1 MMRGAGIAAVLAL
14 LPVAALAQE
23 GDASFDRLRT
33 SEVGGGEAG
42 AQARAG
48 VLTLD
53 AVLRSSA
60 THAPAILEAMARER
74 AADGK
79 ALSARGAF
87 DLLFE
92 GDASSR
98 LLGYY
103 DGSYVDGQVTRP
115 LQTNGGAVYGAY
127 RVSRGDFPEYY
138 GDRFTNRLGE
148 VKVGA
153 VFALMRDRWVDA
165 RRTGVGLADRDIEL
179 ARLDRE
185 MVAIGVQRRAIAAYQ
200 DWVAAGQRVAVYRDL
215 LALASERQQSI
226 ERQIQLGARPDIL
239 GTENRQNI
247 VRRQALLV
255 RAEQQLEAAANAL
268 SFFLRDANGEPMVPV
283 AAQLPR
289 AFPAFDLPPLTRDL
303 GRRVERPDLDAI
315 LVRLDQN
322 EQRRLLAENDMKPRL
337 DLKGELSK
345 DLGAVGLGGPTKT
358 PAEAIVGVRFSLP
371 LERRGA
377 RGRIAE
383 AQAEADALRR
393 RRQLIEDQILVEVNG
408 LAIQVQAAEKLAE
421 LAVSEAALAT
431 RMAEAERRRF
441 TLGVSDFILVNL
453 REEAAADAQLRQLDA
468 QYARSAARA
477 ELVAA
482 TVDRDQLG
490 L

>member
-1 MMRGAGIAAVLAL
+1 MIRGVLVALTVSAASVAA
-14 LPVAALAQE
+14 LPVAAMAQTVAPMAE
-23 GDASFDRLRT
+23 PATGPVT
-33 SEVGGGEAG
+33 EP
-42 AQARAG
+42 ARQG
-48 VLTLD
+48 ILSLNTVLQ
-53 AVLRSSA
+53 SSA
-60 THAPAILEAMARER
+60 MHAPAILEALARER
-74 AADGK
+74 VADGK

-87 DLLFE
+87 DLVFD

-103 DGSYVDGQVTRP
+103 NGSVVEGQVTKP
-115 LQTNGGAVYGAY
+115 LATNGGYLYGGY
-127 RVSRGDFPEYY
+127 RVSRGDFPDYY
-138 GDRFTNRLGE
+138 GDRFTNQLGE

-153 VFALMRDRWVDA
+153 VFSLMRDRWVDA
-165 RRTGVGLADRDIEL
+165 RRTGLTLADRDVEL

-185 MVAIGVQRRAIAAYQ
+185 MVAIGVQRRAVAAYQ

-226 ERQIQLGARPDIL
+226 ERQIQLGARPAIL

-247 VRRQALLV
+247 VRRQSLLV
-255 RAEQQLEAAANAL
+255 RSEQQLAAAANAL
-268 SFFLRDANGEPMVPV
+268 SFFLRDANGDPLVPD
-283 AAQLPR
+283 ATQLPPG
-289 AFPAFDLPPLTRDL
+289 FPDFELPPLSRDL
-303 GRRVERPDLDAI
+303 ARRVERPDLDAI

-322 EQRRLLAENDMKPRL
+322 EARRRLAENDLMPRL
-337 DLKGELSK
+337 DLRGEASK
-345 DLGAVGLGGPTKT
+345 DLGPVGVGGPTKT
-358 PAEAIVGVRFSLP
+358 PAETIVGVRFSLP
-371 LERRGA
+371 LERRAA

-408 LAIQVQAAEKLAE
+408 LAIQVEAAERLVG
-421 LAVSEAALAT
+421 LAVDEAALAA
-431 RMAEAERRRF
+431 RLAEAERRRF
-441 TLGVSDFILVNL
+441 TLGASDFILVNL
-453 REEAAADAQLRQLDA
+453 REETAADAQLRRLDA

-482 TVDRDQLG
+482 TVDREQLG